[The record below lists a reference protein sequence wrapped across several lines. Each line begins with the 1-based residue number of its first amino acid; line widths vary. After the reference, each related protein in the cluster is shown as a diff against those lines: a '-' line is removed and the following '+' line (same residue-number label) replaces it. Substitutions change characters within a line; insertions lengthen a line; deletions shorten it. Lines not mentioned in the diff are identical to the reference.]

1 MDTKEKMV
9 LPNSDEAA
17 HFVTNISGW
26 VSRHGRF
33 TGNDER
39 AARYD
44 GSTHSI
50 CEDCG
55 NPCSKGML
63 VCSDCEEKRDIAR
76 YNAMPKEVWN
86 EEGGVYSDAIDKYFW
101 SWDEVEEYCGD
112 EGIDEKDLRLV
123 ICVPTYGR
131 YLHEDYFEDEL
142 PEDGEVPDS
151 IIKAIEDFNKVL
163 KEAGP
168 LSWYPGNKAAIRKV

>member
-1 MDTKEKMV
+1 MIMFDS
-9 LPNSDEAA
+9 NEAA
-17 HFVTNISGW
+17 QYKTGLSGW
-26 VSRHGRF
+26 VSKDGF
-33 TGNDER
+33 FWGENER
-39 AARYD
+39 AARYQ
-44 GSTHSI
+44 GCTHRS

-55 NPCSKGML
+55 QPVEKSYLICK
-63 VCSDCEEKRDIAR
+63 DCRDKKDKAKFD
-76 YNAMPKEVWN
+76 AMPKEVWN